1 MRKTRASK
9 TGDGDIGPSIN
20 KMQQLVQLS
29 REIRQNAEAATA
41 SYNNVGGSRSGSGS
55 SSSGGAGSAALGA
68 ALGAVMSRGGFLGIN
83 PNAAAIHAQA
93 VNAQVQAQNYLNNVS
108 SPTTLGGVPNFAGPG
123 LVPGAQSALQ
133 NATSAVAVAQ
143 AVMNSPVNR
152 AYRFA
157 TSTAGLGIGAAAL
170 GGIHL
175 GAGINAVDTRVAGW
189 ENEYLARSFAGGYIS
204 PAERSRRGDLESLQG
219 SRAGMDKWRTAAEI
233 VPLIGGPIF
242 DSVFG
247 ARNRSLDRQI
257 AMQQAGTSRIEL
269 AQRSAAFGARVGV
282 GGANAGIYGSA
293 APISAAFGAPVDTAS
308 IDKSISR
315 GFNPDDVLGAYG
327 TIAKM
332 GADPRFWGIRGGLMS
347 GDSLS
352 AIAPGAMARLAAQ
365 GDLGGIASLI
375 PLTGHGASSK
385 YSKMAAGTL
394 DIQGRQIM
402 SGYGLESA
410 QAAMSRTQ
418 ARGGYVDDSTFGG
431 VKSAMSELV
440 ASLKAGADNIK
451 AIVGDKSPLYKEAVA
466 KYATAEAQLAG
477 AGTSRI
483 TQKLGYAGGI
493 YNRDMSG
500 IDASAAKASLFSSDP
515 SELLRISNYRVQ
527 RMGKYEQQVKA
538 LISTL
543 PDGPIKDQ
551 WRGELSR
558 LAGERVQLGAMGAQS
573 SAQLGLSNLA
583 ASQIPG
589 AVSTSR
595 EALYGSP
602 QAAYDQTTG
611 RLNQTYSQLM
621 GNSGNAALPLAFRRS
636 QLAEAGQIAAGEAGR
651 YAELQGTLLG
661 RSATAGELNR
671 GERSYAIG
679 MASKYGTAGDV
690 AGATRGAAAEILGGI
705 GSINNRL
712 AQGGLTFD
720 QRASLEARGQGLRG
734 QLADTLG
741 TGIDDY
747 YRKKDLSGTS
757 LQMMRADEAEKR
769 AAMMPFGMG
778 GMAAAGKSIGLRRGR
793 ISELQ
798 GRMGELAQAGMLSPE
813 KRFELESQIES
824 LTTQNVA
831 SMAPLMSGLEDR
843 FPARRANMNG
853 FSRISSMGMAS
864 MFHPG
869 LAFGSSNGSIA
880 GRQRGNMEA
889 LIAPSDAG
897 NGDMRGSKVES
908 QLDELIGL
916 FRVAF
921 GPGGNF
927 KNRSTFND
935 QNLEKQQAAS
945 KGWN

>member
-41 SYNNVGGSRSGSGS
+41 SYNNVGGSAVGGSGAG
-55 SSSGGAGSAALGA
+55 GGAGSAALGA
-68 ALGAVMSRGGFLGIN
+68 AIGAAVTRSGFLGIN

-93 VNAQVQAQNYLNNVS
+93 VTAQVR
-108 SPTTLGGVPNFAGPG
+108 
-123 LVPGAQSALQ
+123 AQSALNGAQ
-133 NATSAVAVAQ
+133 APTTAFGVPNLGGPGMVAGAQATLNNANAAVVAAQ
-143 AVMNSPVNR
+143 AVMNTPMNR

-157 TSTAGLGIGAAAL
+157 TSPAGLGLGAAVL

-175 GAGINAVDTRVAGW
+175 GSGLNAVDTRMANW
-189 ENEYLARSFAGGYIS
+189 ENEYMSRSFSGSYIS
-204 PAERSRRGDLESLQG
+204 PIERSRRGELEALQG
-219 SRAGMDKWRTAAEI
+219 SRVGMDKWRTAAEI
-233 VPLIGGPIF
+233 IPLIGGPIF
-242 DSVFG
+242 DSLFG
-247 ARNRSLDRQI
+247 ARNRGLDREI
-257 AMQQAGTSRIEL
+257 AMQQAGTSRIAL
-269 AQRSAAFGARVGV
+269 GQRSAAYGARVGV
-282 GGANAGIYGSA
+282 GGLNASVYGAA
-293 APISAAFGAPVDTAS
+293 APIAASYGSSVDTGS
-308 IDKSISR
+308 IDKAISR
-315 GFNPDDVLGAYG
+315 GFSPNDVLGAYG
-327 TIAKM
+327 TLAQM

-375 PLTGHGASSK
+375 PLTGPGAASK

-440 ASLKAGADNIK
+440 SSLKAGADNIK

-500 IDASAAKASLFSSDP
+500 IDASAAKASLFSSDS

-527 RMGKYEQQVKA
+527 RMGKYEQKVKA

-583 ASQIPG
+583 ISQLPSMIDASSES
-589 AVSTSR
+589 V
-595 EALYGSP
+595 YGSP
-602 QAAYDQTTG
+602 QIAYNITTKSINETRG
-611 RLNQTYSQLM
+611 SLLTNYNNKS
-621 GNSGNAALPLAFRRS
+621 LPLAFRRS
-636 QLAEAGQIAAGEAGR
+636 QLMEASQLMAGEPGR
-651 YAELQGTLLG
+651 AAELQGTLLG

-671 GERSYAIG
+671 GERSYAMG